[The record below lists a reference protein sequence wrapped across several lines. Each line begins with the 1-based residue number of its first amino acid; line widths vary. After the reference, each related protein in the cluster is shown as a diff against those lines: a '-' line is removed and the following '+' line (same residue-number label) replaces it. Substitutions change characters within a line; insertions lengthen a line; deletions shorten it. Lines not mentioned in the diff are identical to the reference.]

1 MFSYDNY
8 IITNNGII
16 MNFLTSDI
24 GLAAYL
30 LMKGV
35 SIIRVKNGRPF
46 QFEFENKNNIC
57 NKLSIDFLN
66 SESSKFDDSIKKI
79 KLILK
84 NS

>member
-1 MFSYDNY
+1 
-8 IITNNGII
+8 
-16 MNFLTSDI
+16 MNFVTNDI

-46 QFEFENKNNIC
+46 EFEFENKDNIC
-57 NKLSIDFLN
+57 NRLSIEFLN
-66 SESSKFDDSIKKI
+66 SESSRFDDSIKKI

-84 NS
+84 NSK